1 MNGDTALQSRFSM
14 LEQLSE
20 NIAGRINCMVLAR
33 VTNAYPDR
41 RQIDAQPLNRMP
53 DGTDR
58 AQILNVPF
66 VLMRGG
72 QSFISMPVG
81 VGDICLLIFCDHC
94 IDNAIK
100 LSETSMESHRNL
112 HEINDAI
119 AIVGIFPLDG
129 MIPMEGFV
137 KISDRELIAMDAPS
151 VACSGSASAASLHA
165 GNGWSGSFATAD
177 NKSVSVSDGIVT
189 GVS

>member
-1 MNGDTALQSRFSM
+1 M

-33 VTNAYPDR
+33 VTNVYPDR
-41 RQIDAQPLNRMP
+41 RQIDAQPLNRML
-53 DGTDR
+53 DGSDR

-66 VLMRGG
+66 VFMRGG

-100 LSETSMESHRNL
+100 LSETSMEPHRNL

-137 KISDRELIAMDAPS
+137 KISDGELIAMDAPS
-151 VACSGSASAASLHA
+151 VTCSGSVSAASLHA
-165 GNGWSGSFATAD
+165 ENGWSGSFATVD
-177 NKSVSVSDGIVT
+177 NKSVNVSDGIIT